1 MENIILQAEILK
13 SLDFLRTKYSY
24 VIAKNESHWLG
35 GVVVEYAKDDIVLSI
50 LYDKREECFVTK
62 LFSRLFVDK
71 THMYLVE
78 ELRSI
83 CPSIEKQSISI
94 DNDEE
99 IIVFLRTFGKCLD
112 QNFLTVIDNYT
123 NGNYFGASL

>member
-1 MENIILQAEILK
+1 MENIKLQAEILK

-35 GVVVEYAKDDIVLSI
+35 GVVVEYSKDDIVLSI

-78 ELRSI
+78 ELRGI
-83 CPSIEKQSISI
+83 CPSIKKQSISI

-99 IIVFLRTFGKCLD
+99 IIVFLRTFGRCLD
-112 QNFLTVIDNYT
+112 QNFLTVIDSYT
-123 NGNYFGASL
+123 NGNYFGAIL

>member
-1 MENIILQAEILK
+1 MENIKLQAEILK

-35 GVVVEYAKDDIVLSI
+35 GVVVEYSKDDIVLSI

-71 THMYLVE
+71 THMCLVE
-78 ELRSI
+78 ELRGI
-83 CPSIEKQSISI
+83 CPSIKKQSISI

-99 IIVFLRTFGKCLD
+99 IIVFLRTFGRCLD
-112 QNFLTVIDNYT
+112 QNFLTVIDSYT
-123 NGNYFGASL
+123 NGNYFGAIL